1 MRGFNTPLRQP
12 PEVVSAIKL
21 RAPFLC
27 HVCSITSSQ
36 GSQEVRV
43 SRYRYDP
50 VLKILGTESE
60 VFSSMEDTASGTQV
74 QVCYTAPL

>member
-1 MRGFNTPLRQP
+1 
-12 PEVVSAIKL
+12 V
-21 RAPFLC
+21 C

-50 VLKILGTESE
+50 VLETLATESE
-60 VFSSMEDTASGTQV
+60 VFSGMEDTASGTQV
-74 QVCYTAPL
+74 QVCDPCRTPTNLTRKVGSHSLL